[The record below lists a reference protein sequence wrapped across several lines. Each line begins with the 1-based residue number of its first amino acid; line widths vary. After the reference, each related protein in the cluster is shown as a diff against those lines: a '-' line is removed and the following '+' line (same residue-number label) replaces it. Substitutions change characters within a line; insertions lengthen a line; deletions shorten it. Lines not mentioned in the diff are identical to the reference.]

1 MAIRHSCPKPEGPL
15 HQSVHHPN
23 DTSKEVSILATKA
36 QYESAAATPPSQ
48 RTPAQ
53 QSLVNQGSN
62 MQSVRNL
69 DHDARMAE
77 KANGE

>member
-1 MAIRHSCPKPEGPL
+1 M
-15 HQSVHHPN
+15 
-23 DTSKEVSILATKA
+23 SILATKA